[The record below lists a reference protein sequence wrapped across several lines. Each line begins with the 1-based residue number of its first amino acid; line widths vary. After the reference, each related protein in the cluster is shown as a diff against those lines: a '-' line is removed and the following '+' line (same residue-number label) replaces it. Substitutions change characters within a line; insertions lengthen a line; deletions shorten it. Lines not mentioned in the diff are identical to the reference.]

1 MSDLPETNHTETSE
15 PEATR
20 PGTSTEDPTT
30 AEDGGTALE
39 RAGEAI
45 REAKDA
51 GGTVAAN
58 EDITTLDDQRAGDY
72 SEDPGGEGGHP

>member
-1 MSDLPETNHTETSE
+1 MSDLPETAQPETDQ
-15 PEATR
+15 PD
-20 PGTSTEDPTT
+20 TSAEDPTT
-30 AEDGGTALE
+30 TEGGETALG
-39 RAGEAI
+39 RADDAI

-72 SEDPGGEGGHP
+72 SEDPNGEGGHP